1 MHCAHSAGQLRHMH
15 HYLKGLRLYCVMFT
29 LHFKINMQCICVKT
43 GPRFRARS
51 LTSSFP
57 SVMLSRC
64 SEVQSFLLFLLSV
77 PFILVDGGWETIY
90 NSNVSMNPMVSA
102 LDGKTS
108 LVLIHGGQ
116 TSPQLWSTNTKTEP
130 IVTAGSTPWLLCW
143 SLVSTLSNVNNPSCH
158 DSLSVFPSNTVLS
171 SVLCNVTQLNYATL
185 ARQISR
191 RNSLAR

>member
-1 MHCAHSAGQLRHMH
+1 
-15 HYLKGLRLYCVMFT
+15 MFT

-43 GPRFRARS
+43 GPRFSARS

-57 SVMLSRC
+57 SVLLSRC

-90 NSNVSMNPMVSA
+90 NSNVSMNPIVSA
-102 LDGKTS
+102 LDGETG

-116 TSPQLWSTNTKTEP
+116 TSPQLWSTNTKTES

-143 SLVSTLSNVNNPSCH
+143 SLVSTLSNNPSCH
-158 DSLSVFPSNTVLS
+158 GSLSVFPSNTVMS
-171 SVLCNVTQLNYATL
+171 SVLCNVTKLCDFSAANQPAELAKL
-185 ARQISR
+185 AR
-191 RNSLAR
+191 